1 MDRLKLHS
9 VFYLAGKIAVAG
21 LSLLTIVLFIR
32 LAGKAEYGKYSL
44 LLSAILMSVSL
55 SAGWICQII
64 LRFRSQHAQG
74 ASREQFRSAILF
86 LVLVSIA
93 LGSLVF
99 GVILHRTGFVSWP
112 LLIACI
118 LLFQLAFGYNLL
130 LTYAQSNFRAGRYV
144 LSEVARGSLTLI
156 IPLLLYMINRRLDSS
171 YLLASLLAAY
181 GVLMLG
187 LGVHRGF
194 VWLRV
199 RQHGPLR
206 ARLPRWWNWT
216 PQLTEELKI
225 YSSFGIPV
233 GLWLAAAHS
242 VKILD
247 RYFIAYFADYEKAGV
262 YSGLYDIVAGAFSM
276 LYAPILI
283 AAHPLIMNLDS
294 GEQRESSRVRR
305 KAIRYEILLFPAM
318 LLGLAVLAP
327 VLAHTLKIA
336 LSVTFHLT
344 IPIGVGSFFWCL
356 SMLVHKPMEL
366 GNQTW
371 MMLLFMAIALTVNAV
386 GNWVFIPR
394 YGYTAAAYATMTSA
408 GTYLLLAGLW
418 SRRLSGSN
426 D

>member
-32 LAGKAEYGKYSL
+32 LAGKAEYGRYSL
-44 LLSAILMSVSL
+44 LLSAILLSVL
-55 SAGWICQII
+55 LGAGWICQII
-64 LRFRSQHAQG
+64 LRFRSQCAQG

-86 LVLVSIA
+86 LVLISMA

-99 GVILHRTGFVSWP
+99 GVILQRTGFASWP
-112 LLIACI
+112 QLIACI
-118 LLFQLAFGYNLL
+118 LLFQLAFAYNLL
-130 LTYAQSNFRAGRYV
+130 LTYAQSNFQAGRYV
-144 LSEVARGSLTLI
+144 LSEVARGALTLI
-156 IPLLLYMINRRLDSS
+156 IPLLLYMINKRLDSS
-171 YLLASLLAAY
+171 LLLGSLLAAY
-181 GVLMLG
+181 GTLMLG
-187 LGVHRGF
+187 LGAHRGF
-194 VWLRV
+194 AWLRV
-199 RQHGPLR
+199 RRQGPSG
-206 ARLPRWWNWT
+206 LPPWWNWT
-216 PQLTEELKI
+216 PQLTEALKI

-233 GLWLAAAHS
+233 GLWLAAAYS

-294 GEQRESSRVRR
+294 REPGESSRIRR
-305 KAIRYEILLFPAM
+305 KAIRYEILLLPAM
-318 LLGLAVLAP
+318 LLGLGVLAP
-327 VLAHTLKIA
+327 VLAQTLKIS
-336 LSVTFHLT
+336 LSVTFNLM
-344 IPIGVGSFFWCL
+344 IPLGVGSFFWCL

-371 MMLLFMAIALTVNAV
+371 MMLLFMAIALTVNAL

-408 GTYLLLAGLW
+408 GIYLLLAGLW
-418 SRRLSGSN
+418 SRRLGASN